1 MNIGDRVLIGGRT
14 MLRPG
19 FSLVGLEAVVM
30 PTFPN
35 APEGCVTVQIDW
47 KGAGYDEEKYDDLPP
62 FINVPFAHLE
72 RVTAKE
78 EDTHAAPILGFINT
92 RITDNRVLDEPSDAR
107 AELHD
112 AHAKNNESPETCDE
126 TSTPDTNS
134 DQPRLRLI

>member
-47 KGAGYDEEKYDDLPP
+47 NHAGYDEEKYDDLPP
-62 FINVPFAHLE
+62 FINVPMAHLE
-72 RVTAKE
+72 PVTKTE
-78 EDTHAAPILGFINT
+78 TTQPEAPALGFVE
-92 RITDNRVLDEPSDAR
+92 DRVLEDASETR
-107 AELHD
+107 VKDDD
-112 AHAKNNESPETCDE
+112 ASSPED
-126 TSTPDTNS
+126 SK
-134 DQPRLRLI
+134 PRLRLI

>member
-72 RVTAKE
+72 PVTATDDTTE
-78 EDTHAAPILGFINT
+78 ENTHAAPILGFINT

-112 AHAKNNESPETCDE
+112 AHAETDESCAPNAD
-126 TSTPDTNS
+126 DK
-134 DQPRLRLI
+134 PRLRLI